1 MIYRTQ
7 VRIIADVLTATR
19 GFYGEDGTGIT
30 TIIQKANLSYNRL
43 TKVLNDLVTAGLLC
57 ETSAGKISK
66 YKLSEKGEEFL
77 NVYGKFEEVADSF
90 GLRL

>member
-1 MIYRTQ
+1 LIYRTQ
-7 VRIIADVLTATR
+7 IRIIADVLTATR
-19 GFYGEDGTGIT
+19 GFYDEEGTGVS

-43 TKVLNDLVTAGLLC
+43 SKVLNDLVKSGLLY
-57 ETSAGKISK
+57 ETQNGKISK
-66 YKLSEKGEEFL
+66 YKISDKGEEFL